1 MATTGSIIYQRG
13 KGIRQVR
20 VGRLT
25 LSHTLSHAL
34 ALACYCSALC
44 SVAAG
49 TMPLHRNASAQFKN
63 GRRIDG
69 STGGKEKFTRLSVP
83 VERGFNLGTLFG
95 RNGATVDAIKRYT
108 GVSVE
113 VSLGEVVI
121 SGGNDGCKLAEAI
134 VGDIQKGRCLA
145 HDITCL
151 RTIVMVEYDGERL
164 TYYEGEGFDEDSV
177 WYAENFLQELRQ
189 KENASMK
196 KTKKTKKT
204 RRR

>member
-1 MATTGSIIYQRG
+1 M
-13 KGIRQVR
+13 
-20 VGRLT
+20 
-25 LSHTLSHAL
+25 
-34 ALACYCSALC
+34 
-44 SVAAG
+44 
-49 TMPLHRNASAQFKN
+49 
-63 GRRIDG
+63 
-69 STGGKEKFTRLSVP
+69 
-83 VERGFNLGTLFG
+83 
-95 RNGATVDAIKRYT
+95 DAIKRYT

-204 RRR
+204 KTSAKMAATEEMSSLAALRKEKAALRAQLADKTGWRLAARR

>member
-1 MATTGSIIYQRG
+1 
-13 KGIRQVR
+13 
-20 VGRLT
+20 
-25 LSHTLSHAL
+25 
-34 ALACYCSALC
+34 
-44 SVAAG
+44 
-49 TMPLHRNASAQFKN
+49 MPLHRNASAQFKN

-204 RRR
+204 KTSAKMAATEEMSSLAALRKEKAALRAQLADKTGWRLAARR